1 MRKEEEEKREAYLM
15 YEMGLD
21 GEMSR
26 RISAVTDDVAVVGAV
41 VGAVAVVDV
50 VAEVNDGYRIRS
62 DQFDGAY

>member
-15 YEMGLD
+15 YEMGRD

-26 RISAVTDDVAVVGAV
+26 RISAVIDDVAVVGAV
-41 VGAVAVVDV
+41 ADV
-50 VAEVNDGYRIRS
+50 VAAVNDDYQIRS